1 MFRYLTAGES
11 HGPVLTVIIEGI
23 PAGLEI
29 SEKLIGTDMARRML
43 GYGRGGRMKIETD
56 ETAIRSGVR
65 HGITFGSPITLAIEN
80 RDWVNWQ
87 EKMAIGAIDK
97 VIEPITRLR
106 PGHADLAG
114 TMKYY
119 QKDVRNILERSSAR
133 ETAARVAVGAVARKL
148 LAEFDI
154 AIHSHVL
161 SIGGVTAGD
170 NSSVNWED
178 VEKSEVRCADPD
190 AAIKMMAV
198 IDEAKE
204 AGDTVGGV
212 VEVVAT
218 GLPIGLGSHVQWDRK
233 IDGRLAQAIMS
244 INAIKAVTIGDGW
257 DSVNKK
263 GSKVHDVINP
273 VEDPLKPW
281 QRNTNNAGGTEGGMT
296 NGMPLVVRFAV
307 KPISTLANP
316 LPSVDL
322 NSGEKVQAHYERS
335 DVCQVPAAGIV
346 GEAMVAIVMA
356 QAMQEKFGGDHIG
369 EMKRNYDGYSA
380 TVGPRNI
387 TGELPSNA

>member
-11 HGPVLTVIIEGI
+11 HGPVLTIIVEGI
-23 PAGLEI
+23 PAGLAL
-29 SEKLIGTDMARRML
+29 SEKFIGLDMARRML
-43 GYGRGGRMKIETD
+43 GYGRGDRMKIETD
-56 ETAIRSGVR
+56 QAVIRSGVR
-65 HGITFGSPITLAIEN
+65 HGCTIGSPITLAIEN

-87 EKMAIGAIDK
+87 EKMAIEPIDK
-97 VIEPITRLR
+97 VIEPVTRLR

-133 ETAARVAVGAVARKL
+133 ETAARVAVGAIARKL
-148 LAEFDI
+148 LGEFGVV
-154 AIHSHVL
+154 IHSHVL
-161 SIGGVTAGD
+161 SIGGVAVSA
-170 NSSVNWED
+170 NASVDWKN
-178 VEKSEVRCADPD
+178 VERSEVRCSDQSVAKQM
-190 AAIKMMAV
+190 IAV
-198 IDEAKE
+198 IDEAKAE
-204 AGDTVGGV
+204 GDTVGGV
-212 VEVVAT
+212 VEVIAT

-244 INAIKAVTIGDGW
+244 INAVKAVTIGDGW
-257 DSVNKK
+257 DAVNRK
-263 GSKVHDVINP
+263 GSQVHDVINP
-273 VEDPLKPW
+273 VEDMSKPW
-281 QRNTNNAGGTEGGMT
+281 QRDSNNAGGTEGGMT

-322 NSGEKVQAHYERS
+322 NSGERVQAHYERS

-356 QAMQEKFGGDHIG
+356 QALQEKFGGDHIE
-369 EMKRNYDGYSA
+369 EMKRNCQGYLA
-380 TVGPRNI
+380 TVGPRDI
-387 TGELPSNA
+387 TGGPTLK